1 MDCNS
6 LSYSPDAQPIVIGVI
21 IVITA
26 FAAAF
31 VIVRALTAI
40 CKFFNI
46 GQGGDNA
53 S

>member
-1 MDCNS
+1 MVCGS
-6 LSYSPDAQPIVIGVI
+6 LSYLPEAQPIAIGAI

-31 VIVRALTAI
+31 VIVKVLTAI